1 MKNVIREIDGSYSS
15 NNYYGDTDSAYIH
28 ENRWS
33 TLAEKRFVGK
43 PLGLSNN
50 DFGNAGI
57 FYSWFL
63 APKTKF
69 CLVITDYS
77 VILSERSFKGN
88 SEEQRMIKLNDFISL
103 SEG

>member
-1 MKNVIREIDGSYSS
+1 MVLTVVI

-43 PLGLSNN
+43 PLGHGNN

-57 FYSWFL
+57 FYFWFL

-69 CLVITDYS
+69 CLDINGYYGVIS
-77 VILSERSFKGN
+77 AERSSKGF
-88 SEEQRMIKLNDFISL
+88 SKEHRMIKFNGSISL